1 MKSVKFIKAT
11 MLIVTLLLTLSCDKE
26 DVVPEVPVS
35 NSMALGSFQAT
46 SFTVNLTGTF
56 DGAEKTDLIKGKRGV
71 MYCVKSD
78 DAESKFKE
86 WLNGNDN
93 PGCTIIDKADFSG
106 TTMKCQ
112 ITGLTANTEYSYCLF
127 LQRANGNREIS
138 AMSTFKTQPFN
149 PEMKSFDVKGVECF
163 VAFAEG
169 KIIIDDKD
177 GSYCE
182 TGVLIS
188 EDMNCDINNSAIFKQ
203 KGVYSPDISARMDGL
218 KSDTHY
224 YCRMY
229 VKYPVSDGKFDY
241 VYGQTKIIKTKDFNV
256 VAVDLHLPSG
266 NLWASYNVGAE
277 KPEEFGNY
285 YAWGDVEPKKDYN
298 YSSYKWR
305 TDSKYN
311 TDTLSANLSRFKNL
325 ELVDDAANYNWGG
338 NWRMPRN
345 SDMDELWYNCNYD
358 DNAEINGVKGYRFYN
373 NFGEIFIPYAG
384 FYRETALNGKGYMFL
399 FNLSDLYFCE
409 SPSSY
414 YLWRWSIKDDH
425 YVYYLG
431 DGAPVR
437 PVYPRE

>member
-11 MLIVTLLLTLSCDKE
+11 MLILPLLLTLSCDKE
-26 DVVPEVPVS
+26 DVVPEEVPVS

-106 TTMKCQ
+106 TSMKCL

-203 KGVYSPDISARMDGL
+203 KGVYSPDINARMDGL

-241 VYGQTKIIKTKDFNV
+241 VYGQTKIIRTKDFNV
-256 VAVDLHLPSG
+256 VAVDLGVSVY
-266 NLWASYNVGAE
+266 WASYNVGAE
-277 KPEEFGNY
+277 SPEESGNY
-285 YAWGDVEPKKDYN
+285 YAWGEVVPKKT
-298 YSSYKWR
+298 YSWATYKLQQNQ
-305 TDSKYN
+305 KYN
-311 TDTLSANLSRFKNL
+311 TDTLSSTVTSIKLL
-325 ELVDDAANYNWGG
+325 ERSEDAANYNWGG
-338 NWRMPRN
+338 EWRITT
-345 SDMDELWYNCNYD
+345 
-358 DNAEINGVKGYRFYN
+358 NAEFEELRDNTWFYAAERNGINGFRIVSKINGN
-373 NFGEIFIPYAG
+373 EIFVPYAG
-384 FYRETALNGKGYMFL
+384 FMRDDVIHGKGKAIVFFL
-399 FNLSDLYFCE
+399 RDLYFCR
-409 SPSSY
+409 SMYGY
-414 YLWRWSIKDDH
+414 YYWQVWAEENHFEFSRW
-425 YVYYLG
+425 
-431 DGAPVR
+431 DGVAIR
-437 PVYPRE
+437 PVYPKE